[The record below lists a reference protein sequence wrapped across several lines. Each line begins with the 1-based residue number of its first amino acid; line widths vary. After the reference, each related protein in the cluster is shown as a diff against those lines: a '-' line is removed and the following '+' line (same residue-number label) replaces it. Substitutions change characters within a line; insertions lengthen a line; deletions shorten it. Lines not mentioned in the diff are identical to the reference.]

1 MTETEDDNS
10 IKAKKCIFLS
20 ELAGRG
26 TAEAFETRRG
36 RKAL

>member
-1 MTETEDDNS
+1 MTIVS
-10 IKAKKCIFLS
+10 RPKSAFFLS